1 MAEITKSDATQKI
14 WMAIDLAKKTA
25 VDADREF
32 DQKSRSIQ
40 RKASSSIDLFGGN
53 ATTQVADLAV
63 ESKIACDTL
72 YAALQMA
79 LHILDQTCRPLLAFQ
94 PDASAVKEVYDEIK
108 ELNCDS
114 TIQNN
119 FTASFN
125 NRNLGD
131 VATRRYTP
139 SIEARMIEQF
149 WHSEFQKVA
158 ADYER
163 EEEEKIALIRQ
174 EEEEERR
181 RAEAFR
187 EKHKK
192 EIEEYNQKA
201 EESVT
206 VLTRLEEENF
216 ERKIGDV
223 KNNRNKE
230 IEEVEKKISKE
241 LDGKILKVRE
251 GRNDMSQDYIERAK
265 SLRSELED
273 TKATLQKLRKFEF
286 FKKQNEEKKIEAL
299 ILQLQQENDEFLKKN
314 QKAESE
320 IKNIEEEKRGKL
332 EKQIKTIEAKYPFP
346 EKVEKPKEKT
356 AMKMY
361 NEAVKDAIYDL
372 LQTTGAS
379 YTISDIMVECV
390 ETMDMTTQRVSAL
403 LRQLLSENRIERF
416 YVEREAYF
424 RALESGVKTSA
435 PRNEN
440 YIQTMEDMLKEQSI
454 SYSQMGGSD
463 LQLEDY
469 EKYGYLK
476 WLAMDKKIYC
486 DFQENDFVIHY
497 IPKEYRM

>member
-1 MAEITKSDATQKI
+1 MAKITKSDATQKI

-53 ATTQVADLAV
+53 AITQVADLAV

-94 PDASAVKEVYDEIK
+94 PDASAVKEVYDAIK

-125 NRNLGD
+125 NQNLGD

-187 EKHKK
+187 EQHKK

-230 IEEVEKKISKE
+230 IEEAEEKISKE

-251 GRNDMSQDYIERAK
+251 GRNDMSQDYIERVK
-265 SLRSELED
+265 SLRSELEA

-286 FKKQNEEKKIEAL
+286 FKKKNEEKR
-299 ILQLQQENDEFLKKN
+299 NT
-314 QKAESE
+314 
-320 IKNIEEEKRGKL
+320 L
-332 EKQIKTIEAKYPFP
+332 EKQIKTIEEKHPFP

-379 YTISDIMVECV
+379 YTISDIMEKCV
-390 ETMDMTTQRVSAL
+390 ETMDMTNQRVSAL
-403 LRQLLSENRIERF
+403 LRQLLSEKRIERF
-416 YVEREAYF
+416 NVEREAYF

-435 PRNEN
+435 PRNGN